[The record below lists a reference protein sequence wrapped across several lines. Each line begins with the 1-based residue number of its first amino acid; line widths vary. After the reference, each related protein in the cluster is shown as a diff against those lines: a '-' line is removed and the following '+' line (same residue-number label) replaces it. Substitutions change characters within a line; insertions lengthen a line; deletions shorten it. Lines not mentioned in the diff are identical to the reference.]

1 MRRNLQSLILLPVPK
16 RESAEIHTYS
26 PQGKDD
32 DPEEKNEAANT
43 DQKSDEG
50 LSPDQTKDPLQH
62 DADKGSPEHP
72 QANGQ
77 ASDPSSDT
85 ALVPVSSE
93 VQKGKEVFLLEK
105 ALFPYKDDNTDC
117 LSSAFGNGR
126 RNRSL

>member
-1 MRRNLQSLILLPVPK
+1 MNDTVSPSPELNETKPAESDPVAGSKEK
-16 RESAEIHTYS
+16 RAPEIHTYS

-62 DADKGSPEHP
+62 DADKGSPERP

-85 ALVPVSSE
+85 ALVPVSLKSKKRKKSFPLGRSPLS
-93 VQKGKEVFLLEK
+93 VQ
-105 ALFPYKDDNTDC
+105 
-117 LSSAFGNGR
+117 R
-126 RNRSL
+126 